1 VFLSNTNIEQQ
12 AMQLEHCDRTPADA
26 KKDRAKVVKEELFEQ
41 DTRFLAVYVE
51 TKNSCLILL
60 SEYED
65 KLGTIAIAVPK
76 PRDLLGPV
84 SSSVLLGSKNAIS
97 ARMFAEYVAAKKGKI
112 ALVSVYLEKLNETQA
127 QTFFMHLIEKVFKRQ
142 TESESE
148 MEPSGA

>member
-1 VFLSNTNIEQQ
+1 
-12 AMQLEHCDRTPADA
+12 LEHWDRTLEDA
-26 KKDRAKVVKEELFEQ
+26 KKGRAKVVKEELFEQ

-112 ALVSVYLEKLNETQA
+112 ALVSVYLEKLNETHA

-148 MEPSGA
+148 MEPSGV